1 MTHMTEL
8 LFLPQAISLAGQ
20 SMPLMSL
27 CVVVKHFWHAKS
39 MLHAAFPNAVGG
51 IANMTHKLVD
61 TLVQKLPGS
70 HYVSNHASLFL
81 TPCDHTYIWHLGQ

>member
-1 MTHMTEL
+1 
-8 LFLPQAISLAGQ
+8 
-20 SMPLMSL
+20 
-27 CVVVKHFWHAKS
+27 